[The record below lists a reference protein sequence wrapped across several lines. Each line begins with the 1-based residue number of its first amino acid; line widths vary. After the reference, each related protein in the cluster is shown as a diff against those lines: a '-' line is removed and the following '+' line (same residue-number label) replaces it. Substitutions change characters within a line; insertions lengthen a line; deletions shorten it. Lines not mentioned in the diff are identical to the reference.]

1 MSPQLVSQLSV
12 GGSTLVLLAGLVML
26 GRRGVTAHIDAFTA
40 QSVAL
45 AATMTISA
53 SYHARLVT
61 GACWLAL
68 AGLSVYA
75 LHVLK
80 HLRP

>member
-1 MSPQLVSQLSV
+1 MHLRPVVRRL
-12 GGSTLVLLAGLVML
+12 TML
-26 GRRGVTAHIDAFTA
+26 WI
-40 QSVAL
+40 VA
-45 AATMTISA
+45 AISA

-68 AGLSVYA
+68 ARLSVYA
-75 LHVLK
+75 LQVLK

>member
-1 MSPQLVSQLSV
+1 MK
-12 GGSTLVLLAGLVML
+12 TLPSRITMHLRPVV
-26 GRRGVTAHIDAFTA
+26 RRLTILWI
-40 QSVAL
+40 VAVVL

-53 SYHARLVT
+53 SYHARLAT

-68 AGLSVYA
+68 AALSVYA
-75 LHVLK
+75 LDVLK

>member
-1 MSPQLVSQLSV
+1 MK
-12 GGSTLVLLAGLVML
+12 TLPPRITMHLRPAVRRLTVLWIVA
-26 GRRGVTAHIDAFTA
+26 
-40 QSVAL
+40 VAL

-68 AGLSVYA
+68 AGLFVYA
-75 LHVLK
+75 LHVLRY
-80 HLRP
+80 LRP

>member
-1 MSPQLVSQLSV
+1 MKALPPRITVHLRPVV
-12 GGSTLVLLAGLVML
+12 
-26 GRRGVTAHIDAFTA
+26 RRLTILWI
-40 QSVAL
+40 VAVVL

-75 LHVLK
+75 LGVLK

>member
-1 MSPQLVSQLSV
+1 LW
-12 GGSTLVLLAGLVML
+12 
-26 GRRGVTAHIDAFTA
+26 I
-40 QSVAL
+40 VAVVL

-68 AGLSVYA
+68 AALSIYA

>member
-1 MSPQLVSQLSV
+1 MK
-12 GGSTLVLLAGLVML
+12 TLPPRITMHLRPVV
-26 GRRGVTAHIDAFTA
+26 RRLTILWIAA
-40 QSVAL
+40 VAL

-75 LHVLK
+75 LHLLK

>member
-1 MSPQLVSQLSV
+1 MKTLPPRITMHLRPAVRRLTALWIVTIILVATITVS
-12 GGSTLVLLAGLVML
+12 
-26 GRRGVTAHIDAFTA
+26 
-40 QSVAL
+40 
-45 AATMTISA
+45 AA
-53 SYHARLVT
+53 YQARLVI

-68 AGLSVYA
+68 AGLFVYA

>member
-1 MSPQLVSQLSV
+1 MK
-12 GGSTLVLLAGLVML
+12 TLPPRITMHLRPVVKRLTILW
-26 GRRGVTAHIDAFTA
+26 I
-40 QSVAL
+40 VAIVL

-53 SYHARLVT
+53 SYHARVVT

>member
-1 MSPQLVSQLSV
+1 MKSLPPRITIHLRPMV
-12 GGSTLVLLAGLVML
+12 
-26 GRRGVTAHIDAFTA
+26 RRLTILWI
-40 QSVAL
+40 VAVVL

>member
-1 MSPQLVSQLSV
+1 MKSLPPRITMHLRPVV
-12 GGSTLVLLAGLVML
+12 
-26 GRRGVTAHIDAFTA
+26 RRLTILWI
-40 QSVAL
+40 VAVVL

-75 LHVLK
+75 LGVLK

>member
-1 MSPQLVSQLSV
+1 MK
-12 GGSTLVLLAGLVML
+12 TLPPRITMHLRPVV
-26 GRRGVTAHIDAFTA
+26 RRLTILWMVA
-40 QSVAL
+40 VAL

-80 HLRP
+80 HLRS

>member
-1 MSPQLVSQLSV
+1 
-12 GGSTLVLLAGLVML
+12 ML
-26 GRRGVTAHIDAFTA
+26 MKALPPRITMHLRPVVRRLTILWI
-40 QSVAL
+40 VAVVL

>member
-1 MSPQLVSQLSV
+1 MHLRPVV
-12 GGSTLVLLAGLVML
+12 
-26 GRRGVTAHIDAFTA
+26 RRLTIMWIV
-40 QSVAL
+40 VVVL

-68 AGLSVYA
+68 AGLSAYA

>member
-1 MSPQLVSQLSV
+1 MK
-12 GGSTLVLLAGLVML
+12 TLPPRITMHLRPAV
-26 GRRGVTAHIDAFTA
+26 RRLTILWMAA
-40 QSVAL
+40 VAL

>member
-1 MSPQLVSQLSV
+1 MK
-12 GGSTLVLLAGLVML
+12 TLPSRITMHLRPVV
-26 GRRGVTAHIDAFTA
+26 RRLTILWMVA
-40 QSVAL
+40 VAL

-68 AGLSVYA
+68 AGLFVYA
-75 LHVLK
+75 LHLLK

>member
-1 MSPQLVSQLSV
+1 MHLRPVV
-12 GGSTLVLLAGLVML
+12 
-26 GRRGVTAHIDAFTA
+26 RRLTILWI
-40 QSVAL
+40 VAVVL

-53 SYHARLVT
+53 SCHARLVT

-75 LHVLK
+75 LHILK

>member
-1 MSPQLVSQLSV
+1 MKA
-12 GGSTLVLLAGLVML
+12 LLPRITMHLRPAVRRLTML
-26 GRRGVTAHIDAFTA
+26 WI
-40 QSVAL
+40 VAVVL

>member
-1 MSPQLVSQLSV
+1 MHLRPMV
-12 GGSTLVLLAGLVML
+12 
-26 GRRGVTAHIDAFTA
+26 RRLTILWI
-40 QSVAL
+40 VAVVL

-53 SYHARLVT
+53 SHHARLVT

>member
-1 MSPQLVSQLSV
+1 MK
-12 GGSTLVLLAGLVML
+12 TLPPRITMHLRPV
-26 GRRGVTAHIDAFTA
+26 GRRLSILWI
-40 QSVAL
+40 VAVVL

-75 LHVLK
+75 LGVLK

>member
-1 MSPQLVSQLSV
+1 MHLRPAV
-12 GGSTLVLLAGLVML
+12 
-26 GRRGVTAHIDAFTA
+26 RRLTIVWIAA
-40 QSVAL
+40 VAL

-68 AGLSVYA
+68 ALSVYA

>member
-1 MSPQLVSQLSV
+1 
-12 GGSTLVLLAGLVML
+12 
-26 GRRGVTAHIDAFTA
+26 
-40 QSVAL
+40 
-45 AATMTISA
+45 MTISA

>member
-1 MSPQLVSQLSV
+1 MAVLMK
-12 GGSTLVLLAGLVML
+12 TLPPRISMHLEPVI
-26 GRRGVTAHIDAFTA
+26 RRLTALWIVAI
-40 QSVAL
+40 AL
-45 AATMTISA
+45 AAAMTLSA
-53 SYHARLVT
+53 VYHARLVT

-68 AGLSVYA
+68 ASLFIYA

>member
-1 MSPQLVSQLSV
+1 MK
-12 GGSTLVLLAGLVML
+12 TLPPRITMHLRPVVKRLTILW
-26 GRRGVTAHIDAFTA
+26 I
-40 QSVAL
+40 VAVVL

-53 SYHARLVT
+53 SYHARVVT

>member
-1 MSPQLVSQLSV
+1 MKTLPPRITMHLRLVVRQLTILWV
-12 GGSTLVLLAGLVML
+12 
-26 GRRGVTAHIDAFTA
+26 
-40 QSVAL
+40 VAVVL

-68 AGLSVYA
+68 AGLSIYA
-75 LHVLK
+75 LHVLR

>member
-1 MSPQLVSQLSV
+1 MHLRPVV
-12 GGSTLVLLAGLVML
+12 
-26 GRRGVTAHIDAFTA
+26 RRLTILWI
-40 QSVAL
+40 VAVVL

-68 AGLSVYA
+68 AGCRSMRFTSSSTCGHSVIRLPRPA
-75 LHVLK
+75 L
-80 HLRP
+80 R

>member
-1 MSPQLVSQLSV
+1 MKTVPPRITVHLRPVV
-12 GGSTLVLLAGLVML
+12 
-26 GRRGVTAHIDAFTA
+26 RRLTILWMVA
-40 QSVAL
+40 VAL

-61 GACWLAL
+61 GACWLVL

>member
-1 MSPQLVSQLSV
+1 MLMK
-12 GGSTLVLLAGLVML
+12 TLPPRITMHLRPAVRRLTML
-26 GRRGVTAHIDAFTA
+26 WI
-40 QSVAL
+40 VAVVL

>member
-1 MSPQLVSQLSV
+1 MKTVPPRISMHLRPVI
-12 GGSTLVLLAGLVML
+12 
-26 GRRGVTAHIDAFTA
+26 RRLTILWI
-40 QSVAL
+40 VAVVL